1 MKFGIMQ
8 GRLLPKYKG
17 RYQAFPLNN
26 WEEEFKLASMLNLS
40 SIEFILDYEEVDKN
54 PLMSNAGLTRI
65 KQAVSESAVNVKSVC
80 ADYFME
86 NTFHSNEI
94 IQNQNSKL
102 VLSRL
107 IDNCS
112 LIGVTDIVIPCVD
125 QASLNSLEKKD
136 LFCENIQEATKQ
148 ANELNINI
156 ALELDLKPPEVL
168 ELLGK
173 IGSKS
178 VTINYDLGNSASQ
191 GYDIEEEFS
200 VYGKYITDI
209 HIKDRAFRGGPVVLG
224 KGNVDFKNF
233 FISLKKYNVT
243 PNLFIFQAF
252 RDDEGVDIFKKQ
264 YKWYKEAFK
273 KFNDENCYE

>member
-1 MKFGIMQ
+1 MKYGIMQ

-17 RYQAFPLNN
+17 RYQAFPINT
-26 WEEEFKLASMLNLS
+26 WEKEFKLASMLNLS
-40 SIEFILDYEEVDKN
+40 SIEFILDYHELENN
-54 PLMSNAGLTRI
+54 PLMSKAGLTRI
-65 KQAVSESAVNVKSVC
+65 KQAVSESAVDVKSVC
-80 ADYFME
+80 ADYFMD
-86 NTFHSNEI
+86 NTIHSNEI
-94 IQNQNSKL
+94 IQNQQSKL

-125 QASLNSLEKKD
+125 LASLNTNEKKD
-136 LFCENIQEATKQ
+136 LFCVNIQEATKQ

-191 GYDIEEEFS
+191 GYDVEEEFS

-209 HIKDRAFRGGPVVLG
+209 HIKDRVFRGGPVVLG

-273 KFNDENCYE
+273 KFNKKNGYE

>member
-1 MKFGIMQ
+1 MKYGIMQ

-17 RYQAFPLNN
+17 RYQAFPINT
-26 WEEEFKLASMLNLS
+26 WEKEFKLASMLNLS
-40 SIEFILDYEEVDKN
+40 SIEFILDYHEFENN
-54 PLMSNAGLTRI
+54 PLMSKAGLTRI
-65 KQAVSESAVNVKSVC
+65 KQAVSESAVDVKSVC
-80 ADYFME
+80 ADYFMD

-94 IQNQNSKL
+94 IQNQQSKL

-125 QASLNSLEKKD
+125 QASLNTHEKKD

-191 GYDIEEEFS
+191 GYDVEEEFS

-209 HIKDRAFRGGPVVLG
+209 HIKDRVFRGGPVVLG

-273 KFNDENCYE
+273 KFNKKNGYE

>member
-1 MKFGIMQ
+1 MKYGIMQ

-17 RYQAFPLNN
+17 RYQAFPINT
-26 WEEEFKLASMLNLS
+26 WEKEFKLASMLNLS
-40 SIEFILDYEEVDKN
+40 SIEFILDYHELENN
-54 PLMSNAGLTRI
+54 PLMSKAGLTRI
-65 KQAVSESAVNVKSVC
+65 KQAVSESAVDVKSVC
-80 ADYFME
+80 ADYFMD
-86 NTFHSNEI
+86 NTIHSNEI
-94 IQNQNSKL
+94 IQNQQSKL

-125 QASLNSLEKKD
+125 QASLNTHEKKD

-191 GYDIEEEFS
+191 GYDVEEEFS

-209 HIKDRAFRGGPVVLG
+209 HIKDRVFRGGPVVLG

-273 KFNDENCYE
+273 KFNKKNGYE

>member
-1 MKFGIMQ
+1 MKYGIMQ

-17 RYQAFPLNN
+17 RYQAFPINT
-26 WEEEFKLASMLNLS
+26 WEKEFKLASMLNLS
-40 SIEFILDYEEVDKN
+40 SIEFILDYHELENN
-54 PLMSNAGLTRI
+54 PLMSKAGLTRI
-65 KQAVSESAVNVKSVC
+65 KQAVSESAVDVKSVC
-80 ADYFME
+80 ADYFMD
-86 NTFHSNEI
+86 NTIHSNEI
-94 IQNQNSKL
+94 IQNQQSKL

-191 GYDIEEEFS
+191 GYDVEEEFS

-209 HIKDRAFRGGPVVLG
+209 HIKDRVFRGGPVVLG

-273 KFNDENCYE
+273 KFNKKNGYE